1 MVPSVPRRRPPA
13 RVLPA
18 RPFMAAATMLLFTAG
33 LYLVEVYNVSTGDVL
48 DDNDGIVARNTD
60 HLVGVLWAPLLHGSW
75 LHLEANTPLF
85 LVLGFLVMAG
95 GLRQF
100 IVVTATIWLLSGLGV
115 WLIAPPGTVTVG
127 ASGVIFGWLVF
138 LLFRGFFA
146 GSAKQI
152 LLAVVLFFLWGGV
165 LFGLLPG
172 QPGISW
178 QAHLFGA
185 LGGVLAARIV
195 AGADRRR
202 RGGETVAVPR

>member
-1 MVPSVPRRRPPA
+1 M
-13 RVLPA
+13 
-18 RPFMAAATMLLFTAG
+18 MLLFTFL
-33 LYLVEVYNVSTGDVL
+33 LYVIEAYDASTGQSL
-48 DDNDGIVARNTD
+48 DAEGGIIAHDPN
-60 HLVGVLWAPLLHGSW
+60 HLDGVLFAPLLHGSW
-75 LHLEANTPLF
+75 AHLESNTLPF
-85 LVLGFLVMAG
+85 LIFGFLAMAG
-95 GLRQF
+95 GFRQF
-100 IVVTATIWLLSGLGV
+100 VGVTALVWLVSGLGV
-115 WLIAPPGTVTVG
+115 WVFSPPGTDTVG

>member
-1 MVPSVPRRRPPA
+1 
-13 RVLPA
+13 
-18 RPFMAAATMLLFTAG
+18 MAAMTMLLFTFL
-33 LYLVEVYNVSTGDVL
+33 LYVVEAYDASTGQSL
-48 DDNDGIVARNTD
+48 DAEGGIFARD
-60 HLVGVLWAPLLHGSW
+60 PSHLDGVLFAPLLHASW
-75 LHLEANTPLF
+75 AHLESNTLPF
-85 LVLGFLVMAG
+85 LIFGFLAMAG
-95 GLRQF
+95 GFGQF
-100 IVVTATIWLLSGLGV
+100 VGVTALVWLVSGLGV
-115 WLIAPPGTVTVG
+115 WVFSPPGTDTVG

-138 LLFRGFFA
+138 LLFRGFLA